1 MLDLT
6 ALYTE
11 NLAVPKRKKTKDP
24 AVLQGKQAFYE
35 AGCASC
41 HTPKFVTKRGNVA
54 GTNSFQLIWPYSDF
68 LLHDMGDALADRTQD
83 GTIGTS
89 EWRTPPL
96 WGIGHTKAVADQ
108 ERYLHDG
115 RAHSLKEAILFHG
128 GEATTARQNFMA
140 LDRTTRNNFIRFLKS
155 L

>member
-68 LLHDMGDALADRTQD
+68 LLHDMGDAWQIERKTAPSAQANGARRHFGALATQKQLPIRND
-83 GTIGTS
+83 ICMMAA
-89 EWRTPPL
+89 P
-96 WGIGHTKAVADQ
+96 
-108 ERYLHDG
+108 
-115 RAHSLKEAILFHG
+115 
-128 GEATTARQNFMA
+128 TA
-140 LDRTTRNNFIRFLKS
+140 
-155 L
+155 